1 MTDVMIFVFS
11 LTAGLAIG
19 AILVLFFDVIGR
31 LQSEAGNLSA
41 EVRQLRAES
50 YNLREMLLDVV
61 VQGTLRD
68 DGRLDSM
75 AISSYAVAME
85 YLAAHGMI
93 EIEVSAFRR
102 VIAKQVPR

>member
-1 MTDVMIFVFS
+1 MTYIVDSSNGF
-11 LTAGLAIG
+11 TG
-19 AILVLFFDVIGR
+19 D
-31 LQSEAGNLSA
+31 SEAGNLRA
-41 EVRQLRAES
+41 EVRRLRVEID
-50 YNLREMLLDVV
+50 NLREMLLDVV
-61 VQGTLRD
+61 VQETLCD

-102 VIAKQVPR
+102 VIAKQVKR